1 MVGSGDLQGTIRL
14 TGEATL
20 VVNMFVIKLWMWIG
34 MCSLPNSDSFYQ
46 KINHISFKSKKV
58 NDTGD

>member
-20 VVNMFVIKLWMWIG
+20 VVNMFVIKLWMW

-46 KINHISFKSKKV
+46 KINHLSFKSKKV